1 MSPRAEYLR
10 RIDSLA
16 AMADGWYDRKSKAMT
31 PAALTKARELVQ
43 SIADDNPV
51 PMWAYPMTDGGIHI
65 EIDAGPIEV
74 QIEIAPDGTLSA
86 EAFTRLEATP
96 CQPTAS

>member
-1 MSPRAEYLR
+1 MTHRADYLS

-16 AMADGWYDRKSKAMT
+16 AMADGWYDRVGKSMT
-31 PAALTKARELVQ
+31 PAAMTKARELVQ
-43 SIADDNPV
+43 SIADDAPV
-51 PMWAYPMTDGGIHI
+51 PMWAYPMTDGGIQI

-86 EAFTRLEATP
+86 EAFARLEATP

>member
-1 MSPRAEYLR
+1 MTTRADYLR

-16 AMADGWYDRKSKAMT
+16 AMADGWYDRESKAMM

-43 SIADDNPV
+43 SIEDDDPV
-51 PMWAYPMTDGGIHI
+51 PMWAYPMTDGGIQI
-65 EIDAGPIEV
+65 EIDAGPVEV

-86 EAFTRLEATP
+86 EAFAKLEATP